1 MTMMTIIIVML
12 SSLGIDF
19 NVIDMLE
26 SDDDDDNDDAE
37 RR

>member
-1 MTMMTIIIVML
+1 MTIIIVML